1 MTDQLREP
9 TARRFRIFVG
19 VITVVGVVLVGWGIV
34 AANRA
39 PTGEGAAEAAVFIVL
54 GAVLLLVA
62 LIAAIAWSLRPR
74 DR

>member
-1 MTDQLREP
+1 MADQVRESR
-9 TARRFRIFVG
+9 AKRFRSFVG
-19 VITVVGVVLVGWGIV
+19 VAALFGAVLVGWGIV

-39 PTGEGAAEAAVFIVL
+39 PTGEGAVEAAVFIVF